1 MGSALSAVYTDGILD
16 THLHMDGPLAGLR
29 VLELGST
36 VAGPFCGRLLADF
49 GAQVVKVE
57 PPEGDPLRT
66 MGEHIDGKSLYAASL
81 LRNKALMTIDLRQQ
95 QGRALARSLALEAD
109 IIVENFR
116 PGTLEKWGLGY
127 AELSTIKPALIMVR
141 ISGFGQDGPYR
152 DRAGYGV
159 IGEAVSG
166 VREMTGDPDRPPA
179 RVAVS
184 MTDYLTGLYA
194 AFGAVMAVT
203 ARHRTGT
210 GQVVDA
216 ALYESAF
223 SLMEPFIPA
232 FDLLGTLPT
241 RSGSRLPGSTPNNL
255 YASREGRYVHLAAMA
270 DAVFARLAGAMGQ
283 PELIDDPRFATAQK
297 RNQHAEVLDGLVADW
312 CAQYSLEALEHA
324 LQQADVPASRIFNLA
339 DIFADPHYQARQ
351 MLPRVDDPDLGPVAM
366 AGVVPRLSDTPGRIR
381 HTGKLRGSDTRTVLH
396 DWLGLEP
403 AAIDALI
410 ASGTVGEA
418 SP

>member
-1 MGSALSAVYTDGILD
+1 MDSALN
-16 THLHMDGPLAGLR
+16 THVNSDGPLAGLR

-66 MGEHIDGKSLYAASL
+66 MGEHIDGKSLYAATILRSKSL
-81 LRNKALMTIDLRQQ
+81 VTIDLRQP
-95 QGRALARSLALEAD
+95 QGRELARSLALEAD

-116 PGTLEKWGLGY
+116 PGTLEKWELGY
-127 AELSTIKPALIMVR
+127 DELAKINPRLIMVR
-141 ISGFGQDGPYR
+141 ISGFGQTGPYR
-152 DRAGYGV
+152 YRAGYGV

-166 VREMTGDPDRPPA
+166 VREMTGDADRPPA

-203 ARHRTGT
+203 ARNRTGT

-232 FDLLGTLPT
+232 FDLLGTLPS

-255 YASREGRYVHLAAMA
+255 YSSREGRYLHLAAMA
-270 DAVFARLAGAMGQ
+270 DAVFARLAGAIGNRA
-283 PELIDDPRFATAQK
+283 LIDDPRFATAK
-297 RNQHAEVLDGLVADW
+297 ARNQHVDVLDELVAQW
-312 CAQYSLEALEHA
+312 CAEHSLEALELK

-351 MLPRVDDPDLGPVAM
+351 MLPRVEDPDLGPVAM
-366 AGVVPRLSDTPGRIR
+366 AGVVPRLSGTPGRIR
-381 HTGKLRGSDTRTVLH
+381 HTGRRRGSDTRAVLQ
-396 DWLGLEP
+396 DWLGLKP

-410 ASGTVGEA
+410 AAGTVGEA
-418 SP
+418 AP